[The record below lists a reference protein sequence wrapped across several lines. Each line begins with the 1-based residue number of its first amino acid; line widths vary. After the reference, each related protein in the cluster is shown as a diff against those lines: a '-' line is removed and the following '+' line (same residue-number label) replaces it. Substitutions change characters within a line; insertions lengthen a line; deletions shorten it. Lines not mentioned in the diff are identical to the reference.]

1 MVRGIGG
8 RLRRWLLV
16 LQAAQRTA
24 GSFRKQVIRL
34 THPSAAGSQVGES
47 VVASFRGSVVSM
59 GRQSEED
66 GNKGL
71 GQYFKL

>member
-1 MVRGIGG
+1 MPD
-8 RLRRWLLV
+8 
-16 LQAAQRTA
+16 
-24 GSFRKQVIRL
+24 L
-34 THPSAAGSQVGES
+34 TPSAAGSQVGES
-47 VVASFRGSVVSM
+47 VVVASFRGSMVSM